1 MKILI
6 GTTNAA
12 KVKVFSKQFDGYPVE
27 LLTLNDLGIKKHPDE
42 DGKNPMEN
50 AMIKAA
56 YYGQFHDPVITED
69 SSLYIKELPMD
80 DPRQPGLFVRRA
92 PDGHEMTDAE
102 MTEYYAALA
111 HSLGGKATAYWLD
124 GYAVCKDGKVTGF
137 MNDSDELNQAYA
149 FYLVDTPHENSHDGW
164 PIDRIS
170 VDIKTG
176 RYITDVVW
184 GAELTAKE
192 QTVIL
197 SYKKKLSEF
206 YIQALGLR

>member
-6 GTTNAA
+6 GTTNPA
-12 KVKVFSKQFDGYPVE
+12 KVKVFSKQFEGYPVE
-27 LLTLNDLGIKKHPDE
+27 FLTLTDLGIEKHPDE
-42 DGKNPMEN
+42 DGINPMEN
-50 AMIKAA
+50 AKIKAA
-56 YYGQFHDPVITED
+56 YYGRFHDPVITED
-69 SSLYIKELPMD
+69 SALYIKELAMD

-92 PDGHEMTDAE
+92 PDGHEMTDDE

-111 HSLGGKATAYWLD
+111 HSMGGKVTAYWLD
-124 GYAVCKDGKVTGF
+124 GYAVYKDGQVIGF
-137 MNDSDELNQAYA
+137 MNDSEELNQAYA
-149 FYLVDTPHENSHDGW
+149 FYLVDKPHENRHDGW

-176 RYITDVVW
+176 RYITDQVW
-184 GAELTAKE
+184 GADLTAKE

-206 YIQALGLR
+206 YIQALGL